1 MLKTNPRTASAR
13 VAPILLFALVVMLTP
28 SALAQSYTVLHNFT
42 GGADGANSYAGLTAD
57 RAGNFYGTAASGGNM
72 GPYCGIGCGTV
83 FKLTRAGAN
92 WVLNPLYAFQ
102 ASENGDGSG
111 PLARVIFG
119 PDGALYGTTA
129 AGGQGAGDGT
139 VFRLTPPAT
148 ACKTVLCPWTETI
161 LHSFQGGNNDGSG
174 PRYGDLAFDGAGDL
188 YGTTIYGG
196 PGSDGCN
203 YFGNCGTVYEVAHQN
218 GDWNESVI
226 WYFAEGIILGF
237 WPYNGVTLDSAG
249 NVYGAVTWG
258 GEIYELTP
266 GQGGSG
272 WSATILY
279 DFAIHQLGCPVG
291 GLIFDHA
298 GNLYGTSACDGSGGG
313 GSVFELSTSGDG
325 WTLTTLYSFNYSGSN
340 EMPGPS
346 STLTMDASG
355 ALYGNT
361 YAEGAYGYGSIFK
374 LTPSQGSWTYTS
386 LHDFTGGSDGGYP
399 WGQVILDA
407 NGNVYGTTTVGGST
421 VGSCYQNQGCGV
433 VFEITP

>member
-1 MLKTNPRTASAR
+1 MFSPLGPNSVLRTSLC
-13 VAPILLFALVVMLTP
+13 VALLATAFAL
-28 SALAQSYTVLHNFT
+28 ALPAQAQTFAVLHNFT
-42 GGADGANSYAGLTAD
+42 GGGDGANPYAGVTAD
-57 RAGNFYGTAASGGNM
+57 RAGNLYGTAAAGGHL
-72 GPYCGIGCGTV
+72 GYGDV
-83 FKLTRAGAN
+83 FKLTHSGSG
-92 WVLNPLYAFQ
+92 WTLNPIYSFQ
-102 ASENGDGSG
+102 GGDGAG
-111 PLARVIFG
+111 PLARVIVG
-119 PDGALYGTTA
+119 PDGALYGTTST
-129 AGGQGAGDGT
+129 GGQGGGSGT

-148 ACKTVLCPWTETI
+148 ACKTVLCSWTETV
-161 LHSFQGGNNDGSG
+161 LHSFEGGHNDGAYPG
-174 PRYGDLAFDGAGDL
+174 YGDVAFDSAGNL

-203 YFGNCGTVYEVAHQN
+203 DSDNCGTVYEVAHQN

-226 WYFAEGIILGF
+226 WYFAQGIILGF
-237 WPYNGVTLDSAG
+237 WPYNGVILDSAG
-249 NVYGAVTWG
+249 NVYGGVTWVG
-258 GEIYELTP
+258 DVYELTP

-279 DFAIHQLGCPVG
+279 NFANQGTGGPEG

-298 GNLYGTSACDGSGGG
+298 GNLYSTTSIGGSGGG
-313 GSVFELSTSGDG
+313 GSLFELSPSGG
-325 WTLTTLYSFNYSGSN
+325 VWTLTTLYSFNYSGSN

-421 VGSCYQNQGCGV
+421 VGSCYQNLGCGV